1 MKNLKKQITIASTS
15 TLLLIAG
22 LSGALTGIAAPAK
35 AAKAKG
41 YNVRGHH
48 YEVMSTESAKH
59 YDQKGIASWYDED
72 LVTANGE
79 KFDTYA
85 MTAASKELPIG
96 TKVRVTNLENY
107 KSVVVRINDRGPFV
121 KGRII
126 DLSYAGAK
134 ALGFDN
140 KGMAPVEVTT
150 VA

>member
-22 LSGALTGIAAPAK
+22 LSGALTSIATPAK
-35 AAKAKG
+35 AAKG

-48 YEVMSTESAKH
+48 YEVMSTESTKH
-59 YDQKGIASWYDED
+59 YDQKGIGSWYDED

-79 KFDTYA
+79 KFDKYA

-96 TKVRVTNLENY
+96 TKVRVTNLENH

-134 ALGFDN
+134 ALGFEH
-140 KGMAPVEVTT
+140 KGTVPVEVTT